1 MEIGEGL
8 MDKRANEHRG
18 VELVVRCVNDRT
30 CFVALPRLVAS
41 ALTAAGSAIPLPLA
55 VSPRANWAGR
65 KESRTRSSE
74 PRVGSGH
81 QSVTAAKS
89 TQVKDASRNSEVATP
104 RFTAW
109 AGAVGSDG
117 AIELSLALADCLGLV
132 DGQPVL
138 VVGLPGS
145 PIATAVVSISQS
157 PHTVSLI
164 AHTRLTL
171 LFTISG
177 RVARN
182 AKRLGAGHRARELV
196 GTHRAFA
203 SRNRRGG
210 PGVSVL
216 AGRGFIE
223 WRGAWRGDSFT
234 RHPRVPEKRM
244 RRREV
249 GAANGTA
256 SRAVGRDA
264 AGGGVR
270 CGFGWDSSWCNW
282 CDWCDC
288 YDCYDWYVR
297 S

>member
-234 RHPRVPEKRM
+234 RHPRVPEK
-244 RRREV
+244 
-249 GAANGTA
+249 
-256 SRAVGRDA
+256 
-264 AGGGVR
+264 
-270 CGFGWDSSWCNW
+270 
-282 CDWCDC
+282 
-288 YDCYDWYVR
+288 
-297 S
+297 